1 MSTGTVNTVNTKID
15 QTVRI
20 FDQFYKYEA
29 TIPQME
35 YDAIY
40 SYFRS
45 VFATSEQAGN
55 FTTVMFRIA
64 EDSGIPAMTLFEEIR
79 GQGLPELNL
88 TLAYYLNTLR
98 SSTTLLGINA
108 KNTPNYY
115 VARNIRA

>member
-1 MSTGTVNTVNTKID
+1 MSTGTINSVNTKVD

-20 FDQFYKYEA
+20 FDQFYKYE
-29 TIPQME
+29 TNVPQLE
-35 YDAIY
+35 YDSIY

-45 VFATSEQAGN
+45 VFATAEQAGN
-55 FTTVMFRIA
+55 FTIVVFRIA
-64 EDSGIPAMTLFEEIR
+64 EESDIPAMTLFEELR

-98 SSTTLLGINA
+98 SSATLLGINS
-108 KNTPNYY
+108 KNTPNFY

>member
-1 MSTGTVNTVNTKID
+1 MSTGSVNVVNPNVD

-29 TIPQME
+29 NIPQME

-40 SYFRS
+40 SYFLS
-45 VFATSEQAGN
+45 VFATAEQAGN
-55 FTTVMFRIA
+55 FTIVVFRIA
-64 EDSGIPAMTLFEEIR
+64 EESDIPAMTLFEELR
-79 GQGLPELNL
+79 GQGLPELNF
-88 TLAYYLNTLR
+88 TLAYYINTLR

-115 VARNIRA
+115 VARNIRS